1 MDDPLVDDL
10 IEAARRWFDAGFSVI
25 PTHPNGTKRPFGAWK
40 EYQTERMTWEELER
54 LILTGTVT
62 GIGVI
67 TGSVSGDLEL
77 IEIEGPAEQAKAALQ
92 RIREIADTM
101 GCGALLER
109 IIPGCATVSAGGGLH
124 LFIRISDGPALAN
137 TKLATRADGTV
148 LAETRGQGGFAIVAP
163 TTGRAG
169 HPDGSAY
176 RLLTGASPANTPEVT
191 SAERDLLHHV
201 FTVALHEPSE
211 QNSQSPHNSTSRN
224 PCETLAATSQL
235 AHSLD
240 PLTPWGEFATRT
252 TWEEILTPAGW
263 QRLFTDSEQRTY
275 WTRPG
280 KNPADGISATT
291 RDPGPLYV
299 FTTSTVFP
307 ANEGLS
313 KQAAYAYLHHGGDYS
328 AAARALANAGY
339 GQPHVTPPLT
349 PWNPPPATPEA
360 NPGETDYDRAV
371 QRKYAELRVTE
382 DARALLATHKTGQ
395 APPLDAIRLD
405 EFLAQPDEDI
415 HYRIDGLW
423 PANGRVL
430 LSAAAKSGKTTLI
443 AVNLIPALVNGDLF
457 LGRAPT
463 QPVTGRVVL
472 FNMEVGPATMR
483 RWLRDAPIHDP
494 SKVIVVNLRGKAAAL
509 QLHSDAGRN
518 KLATWLT
525 RQRAEVAILDPLAPL
540 LAALGLDENS
550 NADVALFFSWWGQA
564 LTAGGVQ
571 DDFIAHHTGHA
582 GERSRGASR
591 LLDEPD
597 AIWNLSKD
605 KDEDEE
611 AGDFTPISP
620 ARNLSAYG
628 RDVDLAP
635 EGLAFDQIT
644 RQLTLTG
651 TSPKQARKAKTRG
664 DQERK
669 ILSYISTRG
678 HATTTEIQDH
688 AGVGR
693 GDGKTRGYKAI
704 LDDLVARGLLDY
716 MADKRS
722 RLYFI
727 PSSPPSPPTS
737 PKPPGDKEWMVPR
750 SPLPRGDHPGNTG
763 NTENNPQHEQINDD
777 DPPTHWGTSP

>member
-1 MDDPLVDDL
+1 MSDPSEHNALL
-10 IEAARRWFDAGFSVI
+10 NGARAWFDAGCSIV
-25 PTHPNGTKRPFGAWK
+25 PSHEDGGKRPLGRWK
-40 EYQTERMTWEELER
+40 VFQSERMTWDELEQ
-54 LILTGTVT
+54 LILSGTVT

-67 TGSVSGDLEL
+67 TGSVSGNLEL
-77 IEIEGPAEQAKAALQ
+77 IEIEGPRDQAKAALL
-92 RIREIADTM
+92 RIREVADSL

-109 IIPGCATVSAGGGLH
+109 LIPGCVTLSPGGGIH
-124 LFIRISDGPALAN
+124 LFIRISDGPALPN

-148 LAETRGQGGFAIVAP
+148 LAETRGEGGFVIVAP
-163 TTGRAG
+163 TTARKG
-169 HPDGSAY
+169 HPTGSAY
-176 RLLTGASPANTPEVT
+176 QFLTGASPANIPEVT
-191 SAERDLLHHV
+191 SAERDLLHQV
-201 FTVALHEPSE
+201 FTIALHEPDDAPAPPPAPSGE
-211 QNSQSPHNSTSRN
+211 PRALTPVDPH
-224 PCETLAATSQL
+224 
-235 AHSLD
+235 
-240 PLTPWGEFATRT
+240 TPWGDFATRT
-252 TWEEILTPAGW
+252 TWDDILTPAGW
-263 QRLFTDSEQRTY
+263 QRLFTDLYDRTY

-291 RDPGPLYV
+291 LDPGPLYV
-299 FTTSTVFP
+299 FSTSTAFP
-307 ANEGLS
+307 ANQGLS
-313 KQAAYAYLHHGGDYS
+313 KQAAYAHLHHNGDYS
-328 AAARALANAGY
+328 AAARALADAGY
-339 GQPHVTPPLT
+339 GQPLAIPTLT
-349 PWNPPPATPEA
+349 PWTPLLNGLNHEDA
-360 NPGETDYDRAV
+360 GETDYDRAV
-371 QRKYAELRVTE
+371 QRKYAELRVME

-405 EFLAQPDEDI
+405 QFLAQPDEDA

-457 LGRAPT
+457 LGRAT
-463 QPVTGRVVL
+463 TTPVTGRVVF

-494 SKVIVVNLRGKAAAL
+494 SKVLVVNLRGKASAL
-509 QLHSDAGRN
+509 QLQSDAGRH
-518 KLATWLT
+518 KLADWLT
-525 RQRAEVAILDPLAPL
+525 RQHVEVAILDPLAPL

-550 NADVALFFSWWGQA
+550 NADVAQFFAWWGEA

-571 DDFIAHHTGHA
+571 DDLIAHHTGHA

-597 AIWNLSKD
+597 AIWNLAKD

-620 ARNLSAYG
+620 ARHLSAYG

-669 ILSYISTRG
+669 ILNYIATRG

-737 PKPPGDKEWMVPR
+737 PKPPGDKEGMVPR

-763 NTENNPQHEQINDD
+763 NTESDPDNEIFDDD
-777 DPPTHWGTSP
+777 DPPTDRGTLP